1 MSVNTEVVKVD
12 PRQPDRTLVARAARV
27 IRHGG
32 LVAFPTETVYG
43 LGADGLNPEAAKK
56 LFLVKGRPQDNPFIL
71 HVASVEQAW
80 ALVDWGTGDRVRA
93 GGSERAARAVGE
105 AVREGAVAVGEAAAE
120 LAGRFWP
127 GPLTLVLPAA
137 GRVPREV
144 TAGLDTVAIR
154 MPDHPVALALI
165 QEAGCP
171 LAGPSA
177 NISGRPSP
185 TTADHVLEDL
195 GGRIEMILDAGP
207 TGVGVESTVLDL
219 TRHPPVILR
228 PGGVTA
234 EMLVEVLGEVRDLTP
249 GEIGTGPA
257 PSPGTKYRHYA
268 PRVPLLLAAE
278 LPPAGLARLLAEGKR
293 LEEAGRRVG
302 VLVAEEEAPLIPAS
316 WQVRVVGSR
325 SRPREIA
332 ARLFGAMR
340 DLERLG
346 VDVILALPYA
356 EEGLGRAIMN
366 RLRKAS
372 SGPL

>member
-1 MSVNTEVVKVD
+1 VETEVLKVD
-12 PRQPDRTLVARAARV
+12 PLRPDRELVARAALV
-27 IRHGG
+27 IRRGG

-56 LFLVKGRPQDNPFIL
+56 LFAAKGRPQDNPFIL
-71 HVASVEQAW
+71 HVASVDQAW
-80 ALVDWGTGDRVRA
+80 ALVDWDRARCPE
-93 GGSERAARAVGE
+93 GERGAARL
-105 AVREGAVAVGEAAAE
+105 AAD
-120 LAGRFWP
+120 LADRFWP

-137 GRVPREV
+137 PVVPREV

-154 MPDHPVALALI
+154 MPAHEVALALI
-165 QEAGCP
+165 REAGCP

-177 NISGRPSP
+177 NASGRPSP
-185 TTADHVLEDL
+185 TRAEHVLEDL
-195 GGRIEMILDAGP
+195 GGRIDMILDAGP

-234 EMLVEVLGEVRDLTP
+234 EALAEVVGELRELAPGEV
-249 GEIGTGPA
+249 GEGPA

-268 PRVPLLLAAE
+268 PRVPLLLASR
-278 LPPAGLARLLAEGKR
+278 LPPAGLERLLAEGKR
-293 LEEAGRRVG
+293 LEQAGRRVG
-302 VLVAEEEAPLIPAS
+302 VLVADEEAPLIPAT
-316 WQVRVVGSR
+316 WVVRTVGSR
-325 SRPREIA
+325 SRPREVA
-332 ARLFGAMR
+332 ERLFAAMR
-340 DLERLG
+340 DLERQG

>member
-1 MSVNTEVVKVD
+1 MATVVLQVD
-12 PRQPDRTLVARAARV
+12 PLRPDRAPVARAARV
-27 IRHGG
+27 IRRGG

-43 LGADGLNPEAAKK
+43 LGADGLNPEAVKR
-56 LFLVKGRPQDNPFIL
+56 LFAAKGRPQDNPFIL

-80 ALVDWGTGDRVRA
+80 VLVDWERGR
-93 GGSERAARAVGE
+93 GGAR
-105 AVREGAVAVGEAAAE
+105 EAAGQ
-120 LAGRFWP
+120 LAARFWP

-137 GRVPREV
+137 PVVPREV

-154 MPDHPVALALI
+154 MPDHAVALALI
-165 QEAGCP
+165 EEAGCP

-177 NISGRPSP
+177 NVSGRPSP
-185 TTADHVLEDL
+185 TAAEHVLEDL
-195 GGRIEMILDAGP
+195 EGRIEMILDAGP

-219 TRHPPVILR
+219 TRRPPVVLR

-234 EMLVEVLGEVRDLTP
+234 ETLAEVVGELRELSP
-249 GEIGTGPA
+249 GDMGEGPA

-268 PRVPLLLAAE
+268 PRAPLLLATR
-278 LPPAGLARLLAEGKR
+278 LPPAGLERLLAEGRR

-302 VLVAEEEAPLIPAS
+302 VLVADEEAPLIPAA
-316 WQVRVVGSR
+316 WLVRTVGSR
-325 SRPREIA
+325 NHPREVA
-332 ARLFGAMR
+332 ARLFAAMR